1 MLGTS
6 HLPEVAFQ
14 VKIFQKILKFI
25 LESSGKKPSTV
36 PFKRSAKL
44 NGPRTQ
50 KLEQRYMF
58 SQYLLLQLNRRAD
71 ILLFKKGMQMRLIRI
86 CNA

>member
-6 HLPEVAFQ
+6 HLPEVAFE

-36 PFKRSAKL
+36 PFKRSAKDRGF
-44 NGPRTQ
+44 N
-50 KLEQRYMF
+50 
-58 SQYLLLQLNRRAD
+58 
-71 ILLFKKGMQMRLIRI
+71 
-86 CNA
+86 